1 MEVTGMD
8 RIRKALAE
16 IVGEEHVSDREEELY
31 IYSRD
36 PGLMKPHKPDYV
48 VMPKT
53 TEEVQ
58 KIVQLANKEKIPIV
72 PVGGSLSLSGL
83 VIPHRGGIV
92 LDLKRMDRV
101 LEVNEKSRYVV
112 VEGGIT
118 CGKLKAYLERHH
130 PDLRYS
136 IPDAPPSATV
146 VGNIVIHGQG
156 RLSQQYG
163 FNSDM
168 VTGLEVVLPTGEA
181 CKIGSCSVS
190 PYWFSLAPLPDLA
203 GLFLGWFGTT
213 GIITKLGLRLYPRKK
228 LRDIEVFVV
237 EDPNLVP
244 DVIHR
249 VTHTEMAEDMFV
261 SAQPYPFM
269 FKDIIMIGICLTGD
283 SEEELEF
290 KRRMVWDALRPHI
303 DSKEGGFMMLTP
315 DIKME
320 LLEMPTRSTTRFA
333 DVMKGGGFEYCGP
346 IIPVE
351 KFPEAY
357 KKLLEFSSKYGITYG
372 MTGRVI
378 ARGNCMMFA
387 FGYPFNRADPDNI
400 EKTKKALHD
409 SNLASLDIGG
419 VPWKPEAPA
428 QKMIMERMDKNTLEL
443 MKRIKRLLDPNGIMN
458 PGNWEAQ

>member
-1 MEVTGMD
+1 MISMNKTY
-8 RIRKALAE
+8 KLLAE
-16 IVGEEHVSDREEELY
+16 IVGEQYVSNKKEELY
-31 IYSRD
+31 IYSQD
-36 PGLMKPHKPDYV
+36 PGMMEPHKPDYV

-53 TEEVQ
+53 TQEIQRIV
-58 KIVQLANKEKIPIV
+58 KIANDEKIPIV

-83 VIPHRGGIV
+83 VIPHRGGIA

-112 VEGGIT
+112 VEGGVT
-118 CGKLKAYLERHH
+118 QGKLKAYLERHH
-130 PDLRYS
+130 PNLRHS

-156 RLSQQYG
+156 RLTQQYG

-168 VTGLEVVLPTGEA
+168 VTGLEVVLPTGEV
-181 CKIGSCSVS
+181 CKIGSSSVS
-190 PYWFSLAPLPDLA
+190 PYWFSIAPLPDLA

-213 GIITKLGLRLYPRKK
+213 GVITKLGLRLYPKK
-228 LRDIEVFVV
+228 EMRDIEMFVV
-237 EDPNLVP
+237 EDPTLVP

-249 VTHTEMAEDMFV
+249 VTHTEMTEDIFV
-261 SAQPYPFM
+261 AAQPYPLV
-269 FKDIIMIGICLTGD
+269 FKDIIMIGICITGD
-283 SEEELEF
+283 SEEEIEF
-290 KRRMVWDALRPHI
+290 KRRMIWDALRTHI

-315 DIKME
+315 DIKRE
-320 LLEMPTRSTTRFA
+320 LLEMPTTGTTRFA

-351 KFPEAY
+351 KYPEAY

-372 MTGRVI
+372 SAGRVI
-378 ARGNCMMFA
+378 GRSHCMMFS

-400 EKTKKALHD
+400 ERTEKALHD
-409 SNLASLDIGG
+409 SNVASLDIGG
-419 VPWKPEAPA
+419 VPWKPEVPA

-443 MKRIKRLLDPNGIMN
+443 MKRIKKLLDPNGIMN
-458 PGNWEAQ
+458 PGNWEAE

>member
-1 MEVTGMD
+1 MEVTDMI
-8 RIRKALAE
+8 RINKSLAE
-16 IVGEEHVSDREEELY
+16 IVGEQYVSNRKEELY
-31 IYSRD
+31 IYSQD
-36 PGLMKPHKPDYV
+36 PGMMEPHEPDYV

-58 KIVQLANKEKIPIV
+58 RIVKLANEEKTPIV

-83 VIPHRGGIV
+83 VIPHRGGIA

-112 VEGGIT
+112 LEAGVT
-118 CGKLKAYLERHH
+118 TGKLKAYLERHN
-130 PDLRYS
+130 PSLRFS

-156 RLSQQYG
+156 RLTQQYG
-163 FNSDM
+163 FNSGM
-168 VTGLEVVLPTGEA
+168 VTGLEVVLPTGEV
-181 CKIGSCSVS
+181 CKIGSCSVG
-190 PYWFSLAPLPDLA
+190 PYWFSVAPLPYLA

-228 LRDIEVFVV
+228 MRDVEMFVV

-249 VTHTEMAEDMFV
+249 VTHTEMTEDIFIG
-261 SAQPYPFM
+261 AQPYPPV
-269 FKDIIMIGICLTGD
+269 FKDIIMIGICITGD

-290 KRRMVWDALRPHI
+290 KRRMIWDALRAHI

-315 DIKME
+315 DIKLP
-320 LLEMPTRSTTRFA
+320 LLEMPTTGTTRFA

-351 KFPEAY
+351 KFPEAF
-357 KKLLEFSSKYGITYG
+357 KKLLELSSKYGITYS

-378 ARGNCMMFA
+378 GRSHCMMFA

-400 EKTKKALHD
+400 ETTKKALHD
-409 SNLASLDIGG
+409 SNVASLDIGG
-419 VPWKPEAPA
+419 VPWKPEVPA

-443 MKRIKRLLDPNGIMN
+443 MKRIKKLLDPNGIMN
-458 PGNWEAQ
+458 PGNWEAE

>member
-1 MEVTGMD
+1 MEVTAMD
-8 RIRKALAE
+8 QIYKSLAE
-16 IVGEEHVSDREEELY
+16 IVGKEYISNRKEELY
-31 IYSRD
+31 IYSQD
-36 PGLMKPHKPDYV
+36 PGMMEPHEPDYV

-58 KIVQLANKEKIPIV
+58 KIVKLANEEKIPVV

-83 VIPHRGGIV
+83 VIPHRGGIA

-101 LEVNEKSRYVV
+101 LEVNENSRYAILEAGV
-112 VEGGIT
+112 T
-118 CGKLKAYLERHH
+118 TGKLKAYLERHH
-130 PDLRYS
+130 PNLRFS

-146 VGNIVIHGQG
+146 VGNMVIHGQG
-156 RLSQQYG
+156 RLTQQYG

-168 VTGLEVVLPTGEA
+168 VTGLEVVLPTGEV

-228 LRDIEVFVV
+228 MRDIELFVV

-249 VTHTEMAEDMFV
+249 VTHTEMTEDIFV
-261 SAQPYPFM
+261 GAQPYPLV
-269 FKDIIMIGICLTGD
+269 FKDIIMIGVCITGD

-290 KRRMVWDALRPHI
+290 KRRMVWDALRTYI

-315 DIKME
+315 DIKRE
-320 LLEMPTRSTTRFA
+320 LLEMPTTGTTRFA

-351 KFPEAY
+351 KFPEAF
-357 KKLLEFSSKYGITYG
+357 KKLLELSSKYGITYG

-378 ARGNCMMFA
+378 GRSHCMMFA

-400 EKTKKALHD
+400 ETTKKALHD
-409 SNLASLDIGG
+409 SNAASLDIGG
-419 VPWKPEAPA
+419 VPWKPEVPA
-428 QKMIMERMDKNTLEL
+428 QKMVMERMDKNTLEL
-443 MKRIKRLLDPNGIMN
+443 MKRIKKLLDPNGIMN
-458 PGNWEAQ
+458 PGNWEVE

>member
-1 MEVTGMD
+1 MD
-8 RIRKALAE
+8 RIYESLAE
-16 IVGEEHVSDREEELY
+16 IVGEEYVSNRKEELY

-36 PGLMKPHKPDYV
+36 PGMMEPHEPDYV

-58 KIVQLANKEKIPIV
+58 KIVKLANKEKIPIV

-92 LDLKRMDRV
+92 LDLKMMDRV

-118 CGKLKAYLERHH
+118 QGKLKAYLERYH
-130 PDLRYS
+130 PNLRHS

-168 VTGLEVVLPTGEA
+168 VTGLEVVLPTGEI

-213 GIITKLGLRLYPRKK
+213 GIITKLGLKLYPKK
-228 LRDIEVFVV
+228 KIRDIEVFVV

-249 VTHTEMAEDMFV
+249 VTHTEMIEDIFV
-261 SAQPYPFM
+261 GAQPYPLV

-290 KRRMVWDALRPHI
+290 KRRIVWDALRIHI

-315 DIKME
+315 DIKRE
-320 LLEMPTRSTTRFA
+320 LLEMPTTGTTRFA

-357 KKLLEFSSKYGITYG
+357 RKLLELSSKHGITYG
-372 MTGRVI
+372 HAGRVI
-378 ARGNCMMFA
+378 GRSHCMMFS

-400 EKTKKALHD
+400 ERTKKALHD
-409 SNLASLDIGG
+409 SNVASLDVGG
-419 VPWKPEAPA
+419 VPWKPEVPA
-428 QKMIMERMDKNTLEL
+428 QKMVMERMDKNTLEL
-443 MKRIKRLLDPNGIMN
+443 MKRIKKFLDPNGIMN
-458 PGNWEAQ
+458 PGNWEAE

>member
-1 MEVTGMD
+1 MEVIDMD
-8 RIRKALAE
+8 DVYKSLAE
-16 IVGEEHVSDREEELY
+16 IVGEEYVSNRKEELY

-36 PGLMKPHKPDYV
+36 PGMMEPHEPDYV

-53 TEEVQ
+53 AEEVQ
-58 KIVQLANKEKIPIV
+58 KIVKLANKEKIPIV
-72 PVGGSLSLSGL
+72 PVGGSMSLSGL

-101 LEVNEKSRYVV
+101 LEVNEESRYVV
-112 VEGGIT
+112 VEAGMT
-118 CGKLKAYLERHH
+118 QGKLKAYLERHH
-130 PDLRYS
+130 PDLRHS

-156 RLSQQYG
+156 RLTQQYG

-168 VTGLEVVLPTGEA
+168 VTGLEVVLPTGEV

-190 PYWFSLAPLPDLA
+190 PHWFSLAPLPDLA

-213 GIITKLGLRLYPRKK
+213 GVITKLGLRLYPKK
-228 LRDIEVFVV
+228 KIRDIEMFVV

-249 VTHTEMAEDMFV
+249 VTHTEMTEDIFIG
-261 SAQPYPFM
+261 AQPYPLV
-269 FKDIIMIGICLTGD
+269 FKDIIMIGICITGD

-290 KRRMVWDALRPHI
+290 KRRMVWDALRTHI

-315 DIKME
+315 DIKRE
-320 LLEMPTRSTTRFA
+320 LLEMPTTGTTKFA
-333 DVMKGGGFEYCGP
+333 DVMKGGGFEYAGP

-357 KKLLEFSSKYGITYG
+357 NKLLEISSKYGITYG
-372 MTGRVI
+372 CAGRVI
-378 ARGNCMMFA
+378 GRSHCMMFS
-387 FGYPFNRADPDNI
+387 FGYPFNRADPDNM
-400 EKTKKALHD
+400 ERTKKALHD
-409 SNLASLDIGG
+409 SNVAGLGVGG
-419 VPWKPEAPA
+419 VPWKPEVSA
-428 QKMIMERMDKNTLEL
+428 QKMVMEKMDKNTLEL
-443 MKRIKRLLDPNGIMN
+443 MKRVKKLLDPNGIMN
-458 PGNWEAQ
+458 PGNWEVE

>member
-1 MEVTGMD
+1 MISMD
-8 RIRKALAE
+8 KIYKLLAE
-16 IVGEEHVSDREEELY
+16 IVGEQYVSNKKEELY
-31 IYSRD
+31 IYSQD
-36 PGLMKPHKPDYV
+36 PGMMEPHEPDYV

-53 TEEVQ
+53 TEEIQ
-58 KIVQLANKEKIPIV
+58 KIVKLANDEKIPIV

-83 VIPHRGGIV
+83 VIPHRGGIA

-112 VEGGIT
+112 VEGGVT
-118 CGKLKAYLERHH
+118 QGKLKAYLERHH
-130 PDLRYS
+130 PNLRHS

-156 RLSQQYG
+156 RLTQQYG

-168 VTGLEVVLPTGEA
+168 VTGLEVVLPTGEV
-181 CKIGSCSVS
+181 CKIGSSSVS
-190 PYWFSLAPLPDLA
+190 PYWFSRAPLPDLA

-213 GIITKLGLRLYPRKK
+213 GVITKLGFRLYPKK
-228 LRDIEVFVV
+228 KMRDIEMFVV
-237 EDPNLVP
+237 EDPTLVP

-249 VTHTEMAEDMFV
+249 VTHTEMTEDIFV
-261 SAQPYPFM
+261 AAQPYPLV
-269 FKDIIMIGICLTGD
+269 FKGVIMIGICITGD
-283 SEEELEF
+283 SEEEIEF
-290 KRRMVWDALRPHI
+290 KRRMIWDALCTHI

-315 DIKME
+315 DIKRE
-320 LLEMPTRSTTRFA
+320 LLEMPTTGTTRFA

-351 KFPEAY
+351 KYPEAY

-372 MTGRVI
+372 SAGRVI
-378 ARGNCMMFA
+378 GRSHCMMFS

-400 EKTKKALHD
+400 KRTEKALHD
-409 SNLASLDIGG
+409 SNVASLDIGG
-419 VPWKPEAPA
+419 VPWKPEVPA

-443 MKRIKRLLDPNGIMN
+443 MRHIKKLLDIFQL
-458 PGNWEAQ
+458 E